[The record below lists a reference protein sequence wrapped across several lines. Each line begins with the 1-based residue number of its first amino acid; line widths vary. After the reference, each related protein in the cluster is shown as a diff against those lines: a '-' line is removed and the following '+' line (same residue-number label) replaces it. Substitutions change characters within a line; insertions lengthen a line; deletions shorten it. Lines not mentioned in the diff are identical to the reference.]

1 MTEPETT
8 PPQRGQGKTRLT
20 MVHPDFVEGMARVMD
35 FGAAKYGDSTKWTD
49 GRPIPEQVDSLLR
62 HAAAIQR
69 GEIMDPES
77 GLQHAY
83 HLGCNAMM
91 IAHAL
96 ERHSRKEDI
105 GKITRYFTT

>member
-1 MTEPETT
+1 MQEVTDIKPK
-8 PPQRGQGKTRLT
+8 RGQGKTRLT
-20 MVHPDFVEGMARVMD
+20 MVHPDFVEGMAKVMD
-35 FGAAKYGDSTKWTD
+35 FGAAKYGDNTNWTD
-49 GRPIPEQVDSLLR
+49 GRPIPEQIDSLLR

-69 GEIMDPES
+69 GEIIDPES
-77 GLQHAY
+77 GQQHAY

-96 ERHSRKEDI
+96 EHHLSGGNI